1 MKKVLFCL
9 GAFLA
14 LTSTSEAQ
22 DVHFSQYFTSPMT
35 LNPGLTGLT
44 QSDFRLAANYRN
56 QWSSVNNAPYT
67 TATLSY
73 DMASMRGQ
81 FANGDYLGFGVLGL
95 FDKAGTGNLQN
106 ISIGLSGAY
115 HKAFGVD
122 KQHTL
127 SFGVGATLVQKSINQ
142 DKLTYEDMYDI
153 STQSFSISSGKEIL
167 NNKDLTYPDFSAGII
182 YSGKVSEHAT
192 LFGGVSLYHITR
204 PVETF
209 LGGKHKLYQRFA
221 TYAGTQ
227 LDMNDRTVFYG
238 STLLQIQGPN
248 TSIMAGG
255 AVGFVLNPGYD
266 KEYSKAT
273 IFYLGSWYRY
283 GDAVI
288 PYVGFEWSKA
298 QLGVSYDANLSRFTP
313 ATNGNG
319 AMEISLIFNGAI
331 NKIDPAQ
338 RFVTGCPKF

>member
-1 MKKVLFCL
+1 MKKLLFCL
-9 GAFLA
+9 GASLA
-14 LTSTSEAQ
+14 LSTISNAQ

-44 QSDFRLAANYRN
+44 QQDYRLAANYRT
-56 QWSSVNNAPYT
+56 QWSSVNNTPYT
-67 TATLSY
+67 TATVSY

-81 FANGDYLGFGVLGL
+81 FANGDYLGFGVIGL
-95 FDKAGTGNLQN
+95 FDRAGTGLLQN
-106 ISIGLSGAY
+106 VTIGLSAAY

-127 SFGVGATLVQKSINQ
+127 SFGVQGSLVQKSIAQ
-142 DKLTYEDMYDI
+142 DKLKLEDMYN
-153 STQSFSISSGKEIL
+153 SQTGEFSL
-167 NNKDLTYPDFSAGII
+167 MTNDPFQNKDLTYPDFAAGIL
-182 YSGKVSEHAT
+182 YSGRVSEHAT
-192 LFGGVSLYHITR
+192 VFGGVSVYHLTR

-209 LGGKHKLYQRFA
+209 LGGRHQLYNRIA
-221 TYAGTQ
+221 AYGGTQ
-227 LDMNDRTVFYG
+227 FDMNDRTVFYG
-238 STLLQIQGPN
+238 SALFQSQGPN

-266 KEYSKAT
+266 KEFNRAS

-298 QLGVSYDANLSRFTP
+298 QLGVSYDANLSRFAP

-319 AMEISLIFNGAI
+319 ALEISLIFNGSI
-331 NKIDPAQ
+331 NRADPVQ

>member
-1 MKKVLFCL
+1 MKKILFCL

-14 LTSTSEAQ
+14 LSNTSDAQ

-35 LNPGLTGLT
+35 LNPALTGLT

-67 TATLSY
+67 TATISY

-81 FANGDYLGFGVLGL
+81 FDNGDYLGFGVLGL
-95 FDKAGTGNLQN
+95 FDRAGTGLLQN
-106 ISIGLSGAY
+106 VTIGLSAAY

-127 SFGVGATLVQKSINQ
+127 SFGLQGTLVQKSLQQ
-142 DKLTYEDMYDI
+142 DKLQFEDQYDPRNQ
-153 STQSFSISSGKEIL
+153 TFSIATNDNL
-167 NNKDLTYPDFSAGII
+167 NNKDLTYPDFAAGII
-182 YSGKVSEHAT
+182 YSGRVSEHAT
-192 LFGGVSLYHITR
+192 LFGGASMYHITR

-209 LGGKHKLYQRFA
+209 LGGKHKLYRRFA
-221 TYAGTQ
+221 AYGGTQ
-227 LDMNDRTVFYG
+227 FDMNDRTVLYASALF
-238 STLLQIQGPN
+238 QVQGPN
-248 TSIMAGG
+248 TSVMAGG

-266 KEYSKAT
+266 KEFSRAS

-283 GDAVI
+283 GDAVV
-288 PYVGFEWSKA
+288 PYIGFEWSKA
-298 QLGVSYDANLSRFTP
+298 QLGISYDANLSGFTP

-331 NKIDPAQ
+331 NKADPAQ

>member
-14 LTSTSEAQ
+14 LTHTSEAQ

-44 QSDFRLAANYRN
+44 QSDFRLAGNYRT
-56 QWSSVNNAPYT
+56 QWGAVNNAPYT
-67 TATLSY
+67 TATISY

-95 FDKAGTGNLQN
+95 FDRAGSGSLQN
-106 ISIGLSGAY
+106 VTLGLSGAY

-127 SFGVGATLVQKSINQ
+127 SFGLQASLVQKSIQQ
-142 DKLTYEDMYDI
+142 DKLTFEDMYNI
-153 STQSFSISSGKEIL
+153 STQSFSLTTNDNL
-167 NNKDLTYPDFSAGII
+167 NNKDLTYPDFALGVI
-182 YSGKVSEHAT
+182 YSGRVSEHAT
-192 LFGGVSLYHITR
+192 VFGGASMYHLTR

-209 LGGKHKLYQRFA
+209 LGGKHKLYRRTA
-221 TYAGTQ
+221 AYAGTQ
-227 LDMNDRTVFYG
+227 FDMNERSVLYASALFQ
-238 STLLQIQGPN
+238 SQGPN

-266 KEYSKAT
+266 KEYSKAS
-273 IFYLGSWYRY
+273 IFYLGGWYRY

-288 PYVGFEWSKA
+288 PYVGFEWAKA
-298 QLGVSYDANLSRFTP
+298 QLGVSYDANLSGFSP

-319 AMEISLIFNGAI
+319 ALEFSLIFNGAI
-331 NKIDPAQ
+331 NRADPTQ
-338 RFVTGCPKF
+338 RFVTACPKF

>member
-1 MKKVLFCL
+1 MKKVFFFL
-9 GAFLA
+9 GAALA
-14 LTSTSEAQ
+14 LNSPTNAQ

-44 QSDFRLAANYRN
+44 QSDYRVAANYRT
-56 QWSSVNNAPYT
+56 QWASVNSTPFVT
-67 TATLSY
+67 GTVSY
-73 DMASMRGQ
+73 DMASLRGQ
-81 FANGDYLGFGVLGL
+81 FANGDYLGFGGIFLYDV
-95 FDKAGTGNLQN
+95 AGTGALQN
-106 ISIGLSGAY
+106 TTFGLSAAY

-122 KQHTL
+122 KQHTISL
-127 SFGVGATLVQKSINQ
+127 GVQGTLVQKSINQ
-142 DKLTYEDMYDI
+142 SKLTFEDQYDLR
-153 STQSFSISSGKEIL
+153 TQTFNTSGGSNDV
-167 NNKDLTYPDFSAGII
+167 NNNDLTYPDFALGLI
-182 YSGKVSEHAT
+182 YSGKISEHAT
-192 LFGGVSLYHITR
+192 LFGGVSMYHLTQ

-209 LGGKHKLYQRFA
+209 KGGNHKLYTRTA
-221 TYAGTQ
+221 AYGGVQ
-227 LDMNDRTVFYG
+227 LDMNDKTVFYG

-266 KEYSKAT
+266 QEYSKAS

-283 GDAVI
+283 GDAIV
-288 PYVGFEWSKA
+288 PYIGFEWSKA
-298 QLGVSYDANLSRFTP
+298 QLGFTYDANLSKFSP

-331 NKIDPAQ
+331 NRADPAQ

>member
-1 MKKVLFCL
+1 M

-14 LTSTSEAQ
+14 LTHTSEAQ

-44 QSDFRLAANYRN
+44 QSDFRLAGNYRT
-56 QWSSVNNAPYT
+56 QWGAVNNAPYT
-67 TATLSY
+67 TATISY

-95 FDKAGTGNLQN
+95 FDRAGSGSLQN
-106 ISIGLSGAY
+106 VTLGLSGAY

-127 SFGVGATLVQKSINQ
+127 SFGLQASLVQKSIQQ
-142 DKLTYEDMYDI
+142 DKLTFEDMYNI
-153 STQSFSISSGKEIL
+153 STQSFSLTTNDNL
-167 NNKDLTYPDFSAGII
+167 NNKDLTYPDFALGII
-182 YSGKVSEHAT
+182 YSGRVSEHAT
-192 LFGGVSLYHITR
+192 VFGGASMYHLTR

-209 LGGKHKLYQRFA
+209 LGGKHKLYRRTA
-221 TYAGTQ
+221 AYAGTQ
-227 LDMNDRTVFYG
+227 FDMNERSVLYASALFQ
-238 STLLQIQGPN
+238 SQGPN

-266 KEYSKAT
+266 KEYAKAS
-273 IFYLGSWYRY
+273 IFYLGGWYRY

-288 PYVGFEWSKA
+288 PYVGFEWAKA
-298 QLGVSYDANLSRFTP
+298 QLGVSYDANLSGFSP

-319 AMEISLIFNGAI
+319 ALEFSLIFNGA
-331 NKIDPAQ
+331 
-338 RFVTGCPKF
+338 

>member
-1 MKKVLFCL
+1 MKKLLFCL

-14 LTSTSEAQ
+14 LSNTSDAQ

-44 QSDFRLAANYRN
+44 QSDYRIAANYRN

-67 TATLSY
+67 TTTFSY
-73 DMASMRGQ
+73 DMASLRGQ
-81 FANGDYLGFGVLGL
+81 FANGDYLGFGILAL
-95 FDKAGTGNLQN
+95 YDKAGTAALQN
-106 ISIGLSGAY
+106 LTIGLSGAY

-127 SFGVGATLVQKSINQ
+127 SIGLQGSLVQKGLKQDNLKFEDQYDPRNQ
-142 DKLTYEDMYDI
+142 T
-153 STQSFSISSGKEIL
+153 FSIPTNDVLS
-167 NNKDLTYPDFSAGII
+167 NKDLTYPDFAAGII
-182 YSGKVSEHAT
+182 YSGQVSEHAT
-192 LFGGVSLYHITR
+192 IFGGASMYHLTR

-209 LGGKHKLYQRFA
+209 LGGKHKLYRRFA
-221 TYAGTQ
+221 AYGGTQ

-238 STLLQIQGPN
+238 SALFQVQGPN

-255 AVGFVLNPGYD
+255 AVGFILNPGYD
-266 KEYSKAT
+266 KEYTKAS

-283 GDAVI
+283 GDAIV

-298 QLGVSYDANLSRFTP
+298 QLGFSYDANLSGFSP

-331 NKIDPAQ
+331 NRVDPVQ

>member
-1 MKKVLFCL
+1 MKKLLFCL

-14 LTSTSEAQ
+14 LSNTSDAQ

-67 TATLSY
+67 TATISY

-95 FDKAGTGNLQN
+95 FDRAGTGLLQN
-106 ISIGLSGAY
+106 VTIGLSAAY

-127 SFGVGATLVQKSINQ
+127 SFGLQGTLVQKSLQQ
-142 DKLTYEDMYDI
+142 DKLQFEDQYDPRN
-153 STQSFSISSGKEIL
+153 QSFTIATNDNL
-167 NNKDLTYPDFSAGII
+167 NNKDLTYPDFAAGII
-182 YSGKVSEHAT
+182 YSGRVSEHAT
-192 LFGGVSLYHITR
+192 LFGGASMYHITR

-209 LGGKHKLYQRFA
+209 LGGKHKLYTRFA
-221 TYAGTQ
+221 AYGGTQ
-227 LDMNDRTVFYG
+227 FDMNDRTVLYASALFQ
-238 STLLQIQGPN
+238 SQGPN
-248 TSIMAGG
+248 TSVMAGG

-266 KEYSKAT
+266 KEFSKAS

-283 GDAVI
+283 GDAIV
-288 PYVGFEWSKA
+288 PYIGFEWSKA
-298 QLGVSYDANLSRFTP
+298 QLGFSYDANLSGFSP

-331 NKIDPAQ
+331 NKADPAQ

>member
-44 QSDFRLAANYRN
+44 QSDYRLAANYRT
-56 QWSSVNNAPYT
+56 QWGSVNNNPYT

-106 ISIGLSGAY
+106 VTIGLSAAY

-127 SFGVGATLVQKSINQ
+127 SFGLQGTLVQKSVQQ
-142 DKLTYEDMYDI
+142 DKLTLEDMYDL
-153 STQSFSISSGKEIL
+153 SRQSFTLTTNDPL
-167 NNKDLTYPDFSAGII
+167 NNKDLTYPDFAIGLI

-192 LFGGVSLYHITR
+192 LFGGASIYHLTR

-209 LGGKHKLYQRFA
+209 LGGKHKLYNRIA
-221 TYAGTQ
+221 AYGGAQ

-238 STLLQIQGPN
+238 SALLQYQGPN

-266 KEYSKAT
+266 KEYSKAS

-283 GDAVI
+283 GDAVV
-288 PYVGFEWSKA
+288 PYIGFEWSKA

-319 AMEISLIFNGAI
+319 ALEISLIFNGAI

>member
-1 MKKVLFCL
+1 MMKKLLFCL
-9 GAFLA
+9 STALVLA
-14 LTSTSEAQ
+14 QSTEAQ

-35 LNPGLTGLT
+35 LNPALTGLT
-44 QSDFRLAANYRN
+44 QSDYRIAANYRN
-56 QWSSVNNAPYT
+56 QWSAVNSHPYT

-95 FDKAGTGNLQN
+95 FDKAGSGALQN
-106 ISIGLSGAY
+106 VTIGLSAAY

-122 KQHTL
+122 KQHTISL
-127 SFGVGATLVQKSINQ
+127 GVQGVLVQKSIDQ
-142 DKLTYEDMYDI
+142 SKVTTEDMYDF
-153 STQSFSISSGKEIL
+153 STKSFTLASSDIL
-167 NNKDLTYPDFSAGII
+167 SNKDLTYPDFAAGIL
-182 YSGKVSEHAT
+182 YSGRVSEHAT
-192 LFGGVSLYHITR
+192 VFGGVSMYHLSR

-209 LGGKHKLYQRFA
+209 LGGKHQLYNRFA

-227 LDMNDRTVFYG
+227 IDMNERTVFYG
-238 STLLQIQGPN
+238 STLLQLQGPN

-266 KEYSKAT
+266 KEYSKAS

-283 GDAVI
+283 GDAIV

-298 QLGVSYDANLSRFTP
+298 QIGLSYDANLSGFSP

-319 AMEISLIFNGAI
+319 AYEISVIFNGAI
-331 NKIDPAQ
+331 NKADPIQ

>member
-1 MKKVLFCL
+1 MKKILFCL

-14 LTSTSEAQ
+14 LTNTSEAQ

-44 QSDFRLAANYRN
+44 QSDFRLAVNYRN
-56 QWSSVNNAPYT
+56 QWSAVNNAPYT

-73 DMASMRGQ
+73 DMASLRGQ
-81 FANGDYLGFGVLGL
+81 FANGDYLGFGVLAL
-95 FDKAGTGNLQN
+95 YDKAGTGNLQN
-106 ISIGLSGAY
+106 VTLGLSAAY

-127 SFGVGATLVQKSINQ
+127 SFGLQGTLVQKGLQQ
-142 DKLTYEDMYDI
+142 DKLDFEDEYDPRNQTFSVPTSDII
-153 STQSFSISSGKEIL
+153 SNQ
-167 NNKDLTYPDFSAGII
+167 DLTYPDFALGLI
-182 YSGKVSEHAT
+182 YSGKISEHAT
-192 LFGGVSLYHITR
+192 LFGGASMYHITR

-209 LGGKHKLYQRFA
+209 LGGKHKLYTRTA
-221 TYAGTQ
+221 AYGGAQ
-227 LDMNDRTVFYG
+227 LDMNERSVFYG
-238 STLLQIQGPN
+238 SALLQWQGPS

-255 AVGFVLNPGYD
+255 AIGFVLNPGYD
-266 KEYSKAT
+266 KEFTKAS

-283 GDAVI
+283 GDAII

-298 QLGVSYDANLSRFTP
+298 QLGVSYDANLSGFTA

-319 AMEISLIFNGAI
+319 ALEISLIFNGAI
-331 NKIDPAQ
+331 NRADPAQ

>member
-14 LTSTSEAQ
+14 LTHTSEAQ

-44 QSDFRLAANYRN
+44 QSDFRLAGNYRT
-56 QWSSVNNAPYT
+56 QWGAVNNAPYT
-67 TATLSY
+67 TATVSY

-95 FDKAGTGNLQN
+95 FDRAGSGALQN
-106 ISIGLSGAY
+106 VTLGLSGAY

-127 SFGVGATLVQKSINQ
+127 SFGLQASLVQKSIQQ
-142 DKLTYEDMYDI
+142 DKLTFEDMYNI
-153 STQSFSISSGKEIL
+153 STQSFSLTTNDNL
-167 NNKDLTYPDFSAGII
+167 NNKDLTYPDFALGII
-182 YSGKVSEHAT
+182 YSGRVSEHAT
-192 LFGGVSLYHITR
+192 VFGGASMYHLTR

-209 LGGKHKLYQRFA
+209 LGGKHKLYRRTA
-221 TYAGTQ
+221 AYAGTQ
-227 LDMNDRTVFYG
+227 FDMNERSVLYASALFQ
-238 STLLQIQGPN
+238 SQGPN

-266 KEYSKAT
+266 KEYSKAS
-273 IFYLGSWYRY
+273 IFYLGGWYRY

-288 PYVGFEWSKA
+288 PYVGFEWAKA
-298 QLGVSYDANLSRFTP
+298 QLGVSYDANLSGFSP

-319 AMEISLIFNGAI
+319 ALEFSLIFNGAI
-331 NKIDPAQ
+331 NRADPTQ
-338 RFVTGCPKF
+338 RFVTACPKF

>member
-1 MKKVLFCL
+1 M

-14 LTSTSEAQ
+14 LTHTSEAQ

-44 QSDFRLAANYRN
+44 QSDFRLAGNYRT
-56 QWSSVNNAPYT
+56 QWGAVNNAPYT
-67 TATLSY
+67 TATVSY

-95 FDKAGTGNLQN
+95 FDRAGSGALQN
-106 ISIGLSGAY
+106 VTLGLSGAY

-127 SFGVGATLVQKSINQ
+127 SFGLQASLVQKSIQQ
-142 DKLTYEDMYDI
+142 DKLTFEDMYNI
-153 STQSFSISSGKEIL
+153 STQSFSLTTNDNL
-167 NNKDLTYPDFSAGII
+167 NNKDLTYPDFALGVI
-182 YSGKVSEHAT
+182 YSGRVSEHAT
-192 LFGGVSLYHITR
+192 VFGGASMYHLTR

-209 LGGKHKLYQRFA
+209 LGGKHKLYRRTA
-221 TYAGTQ
+221 AYAGTQ
-227 LDMNDRTVFYG
+227 FDMNERSVLYASALFQ
-238 STLLQIQGPN
+238 SQGPN

-266 KEYSKAT
+266 KEYSKAS
-273 IFYLGSWYRY
+273 IFYLGGWYRY

-288 PYVGFEWSKA
+288 PYVGFEWAKA
-298 QLGVSYDANLSRFTP
+298 QLGVSYDANLSGFSP

-319 AMEISLIFNGAI
+319 ALEFSLIFNGAI
-331 NKIDPAQ
+331 NRADPTQ
-338 RFVTGCPKF
+338 RFVTACPKF

>member
-14 LTSTSEAQ
+14 LTHTSEAQ

-44 QSDFRLAANYRN
+44 QSDFRLAGNYRT
-56 QWSSVNNAPYT
+56 QWGAVNNAPYT
-67 TATLSY
+67 TATISY

-95 FDKAGTGNLQN
+95 FDRAGSGNLQN
-106 ISIGLSGAY
+106 VTLGLSGAY

-127 SFGVGATLVQKSINQ
+127 SFGVQASLVQKSIQQ
-142 DKLTYEDMYDI
+142 DKLTFEDMYNI
-153 STQSFSISSGKEIL
+153 STQSFSLTTNDNL
-167 NNKDLTYPDFSAGII
+167 NNKDLTYPDFALGLI
-182 YSGKVSEHAT
+182 YSGRVSEHAT
-192 LFGGVSLYHITR
+192 VFGGASMYHLTR

-209 LGGKHKLYQRFA
+209 LGGKHKLYRRTA
-221 TYAGTQ
+221 AYAGTQ
-227 LDMNDRTVFYG
+227 FDMNERSVLYASALFQ
-238 STLLQIQGPN
+238 SQGPN

-266 KEYSKAT
+266 KEYAKAS
-273 IFYLGSWYRY
+273 IFYLGGWYRY

-298 QLGVSYDANLSRFTP
+298 QLGVSYDANLSGFSP

-319 AMEISLIFNGAI
+319 ALEFSLIFNGAI
-331 NKIDPAQ
+331 NRADPTQ
-338 RFVTGCPKF
+338 RFVTACPKF

>member
-1 MKKVLFCL
+1 MKKLLFCL

-14 LTSTSEAQ
+14 LSNTSDAQ

-44 QSDFRLAANYRN
+44 QSDYRIALNYRD

-73 DMASMRGQ
+73 DMASLRGQ
-81 FANGDYLGFGVLGL
+81 FANGDYLGFGVLAL
-95 FDKAGTGNLQN
+95 YDKAGTAALQN
-106 ISIGLSGAY
+106 ITIGLSGAY

-127 SFGVGATLVQKSINQ
+127 SFGLQGTLVQKGLQRGNL
-142 DKLTYEDMYDI
+142 KFEDEYDPRD
-153 STQSFSISSGKEIL
+153 QSFKVGTSNDAI
-167 NNKDLTYPDFSAGII
+167 NNELTYPDFAAGII
-182 YSGKVSEHAT
+182 YSGRVSEHAT
-192 LFGGVSLYHITR
+192 VFGGASLYHLTR

-209 LGGKHKLYQRFA
+209 LGGKHKLYRRFA
-221 TYAGTQ
+221 AYGGAQ
-227 LDMNDRTVFYG
+227 FDMNDRTVFYG
-238 STLLQIQGPN
+238 SALFQSQGPN

-266 KEYSKAT
+266 KEFNKAS

-283 GDAVI
+283 GDAII
-288 PYVGFEWSKA
+288 PYIGFEWSKA
-298 QLGVSYDANLSRFTP
+298 QLGLSYDANLSGFSP

-331 NKIDPAQ
+331 NRVDPVQ